1 MLGCIS
7 ILAAIPGFFV
17 SSWLLMLLWGVFA
30 PDLGWPTI
38 SYVMA
43 MLINITLWLAV
54 LPLATANTRSKKDK
68 KC

>member
-1 MLGCIS
+1 MLGCVS

-43 MLINITLWLAV
+43 MLINITLWIAV
-54 LPLATANTRSKKDK
+54 LPLATANTRGKKDK